1 MSELFD
7 DMGID
12 PLMFFMMSGLFGGRR
27 GGGMPFGGM
36 GMGMGMS
43 SRGPFVFMGGR
54 GGPRPTMY
62 YAGAQSGGE
71 GLGREA
77 DNLSAV
83 ARCGVWQQVW
93 GGGMPF
99 GGMGVCIGS
108 RGPFVFMGGRGG
120 LHTTMYYAGAQGI
133 SRGRGRRALSS

>member
-71 GLGREA
+71 GLGWEA

-83 ARCGVWQQVW
+83 ARCGVWAAGLGW
-93 GGGMPF
+93 GHALRRDGG
-99 GGMGVCIGS
+99 VH
-108 RGPFVFMGGRGG
+108 R
-120 LHTTMYYAGAQGI
+120 Q
-133 SRGRGRRALSS
+133 

>member
-54 GGPRPTMY
+54 GEPRPKMY
-62 YAGAQSGGE
+62 YAGAQ
-71 GLGREA
+71 
-77 DNLSAV
+77 
-83 ARCGVWQQVW
+83 CW
-93 GGGMPF
+93 GGGVA
-99 GGMGVCIGS
+99 GA
-108 RGPFVFMGGRGG
+108 GGRRPFSSCAMWGLAAGLGWRHALRRHGG
-120 LHTTMYYAGAQGI
+120 VHGQ
-133 SRGRGRRALSS
+133 